1 MKYYGRAS
9 VVIDLSFEVEANS
22 IDEAKEKILYAEC
35 MEFQLKDLSN
45 NNVLEDY
52 ETNDWYVVDKAQN
65 GNIRQSGISN
75 FEIQEEA

>member
-22 IDEAKEKILYAEC
+22 KEEAKGKIIDAED
-35 MEFQLKDLSN
+35 MEFELIDTEGNKI
-45 NNVLEDY
+45 LEDY
-52 ETNDWYVVDKAQN
+52 ITENWYVVDKAQE